1 MASRLRGK
9 CGAGHHQLTLSGRGP
24 DHEEHRFLVVGVK
37 AHRGRAQEAS
47 VSTAHS
53 QISVESKRTRRS
65 ITSRA
70 SSASW

>member
-1 MASRLRGK
+1 
-9 CGAGHHQLTLSGRGP
+9 
-24 DHEEHRFLVVGVK
+24 VVGVK